1 MLPRFFCSETL
12 TPGADLVLPAAIAHH
27 LDRVLRLRSGAQVVL
42 FDGRGR
48 EFSAT
53 LISTGKSVS
62 VRIEGVAEV
71 SREAPLDITLVQALA
86 TADKMDWI
94 VQKAVELGVKQ
105 VQPVAAERSVLRL
118 DGARAQKRV
127 EHWQQIAESAA
138 EQSGRNRITHVAPV
152 RSLAD
157 WLLESACAHH
167 CWILDPEAGRP
178 LSGETAPAGPVALL
192 IGPEGGWAEREL
204 SAAFRAGCLP
214 LALGPRVLRTE
225 TAGLAAVAAMLALWG
240 DF

>member
-1 MLPRFFCSETL
+1 M
-12 TPGADLVLPAAIAHH
+12 
-27 LDRVLRLRSGAQVVL
+27 
-42 FDGRGR
+42 
-48 EFSAT
+48 
-53 LISTGKSVS
+53 S

-138 EQSGRNRITHVAPV
+138 EQRPQPDYACSPGPFPGGLFGIGL
-152 RSLAD
+152 RSSL
-157 WLLESACAHH
+157 
-167 CWILDPEAGRP
+167 LDP
-178 LSGETAPAGPVALL
+178 
-192 IGPEGGWAEREL
+192 
-204 SAAFRAGCLP
+204 
-214 LALGPRVLRTE
+214 
-225 TAGLAAVAAMLALWG
+225 
-240 DF
+240 